1 MRNVKDLLWTP
12 GKTISGLMDDFASLG
27 YQAAEL
33 AQARDV
39 VLKMQRSGAKVFLT
53 FTSNMV
59 TSGLRGFFAQ
69 LIELGL
75 VDIAVTTSGAVE
87 EDMMKAFGDDFQMS
101 SFHADDTAMHER
113 GENRIGNLAIRNESY
128 MKFEDRMRELLEEA
142 YAVKK
147 RWMGSELLA
156 FIGGKMDEKARSM
169 RENSSPS
176 MGTKVPLRNPSF
188 EDAESSSG
196 HLARVHPSPEDG
208 NLQTKVGKGGALER
222 RVVGGEADCDEFGGD
237 DDVLEEGNE
246 DGVDDGSREGSSAD
260 GGLVD
265 GGGGDERIERSFL
278 VQAARKGVPIY
289 CPGIVDSSFGFH
301 LFLFQQTHSDFIVD
315 TVQDMQRITTD
326 LSFDERKG
334 LIALGGS
341 ISKHY
346 AVFSALLSGGFDYAV
361 YLTTAHQSSGSM
373 SGATT
378 QEAKSWGKIK
388 DDAEAATVIG
398 DVTLT
403 FPLMMMSVLD
413 TLKGEGLLDGSV
425 CSE

>member
-1 MRNVKDLLWTP
+1 MKFREKLHMKTVKDIFWKP
-12 GKTISGLMDDFASLG
+12 GKTVHELMNDFSSLG

-33 AQARDV
+33 AQAREI
-39 VLKMQRSGAKVFLT
+39 VLKMKRSGGETFLT

-69 LIELGL
+69 LIALGL
-75 VDIAVTTSGAVE
+75 VDIAVTTSGAIE
-87 EDMMKAFGDDFQMS
+87 EDMMKAFGEDFQMS

-128 MKFEDRMRELLEEA
+128 MKFEDKMREILEEA
-142 YAVKK
+142 YAKRK
-147 RWMGSELLA
+147 RWRTSDLLL
-156 FIGGKMDEKARSM
+156 FIGERLED
-169 RENSSPS
+169 ENSI
-176 MGTKVPLRNPSF
+176 LYR
-188 EDAESSSG
+188 
-196 HLARVHPSPEDG
+196 
-208 NLQTKVGKGGALER
+208 
-222 RVVGGEADCDEFGGD
+222 
-237 DDVLEEGNE
+237 
-246 DGVDDGSREGSSAD
+246 
-260 GGLVD
+260 
-265 GGGGDERIERSFL
+265 
-278 VQAARKGVPIY
+278 AAKKKVPIY
-289 CPGIVDSSFGFH
+289 CPGIADSSFGFH
-301 LFLFQQTHSDFIVD
+301 LFMFQQLHSDFIVD
-315 TVQDMQRITTD
+315 TIQDMQRINTD

-388 DDAEAATVIG
+388 DDAQAATVIG

-403 FPLMMMSVLD
+403 FPLMMMGVLD
-413 TLKGEGLLDGSV
+413 KLDEEGILDG
-425 CSE
+425 